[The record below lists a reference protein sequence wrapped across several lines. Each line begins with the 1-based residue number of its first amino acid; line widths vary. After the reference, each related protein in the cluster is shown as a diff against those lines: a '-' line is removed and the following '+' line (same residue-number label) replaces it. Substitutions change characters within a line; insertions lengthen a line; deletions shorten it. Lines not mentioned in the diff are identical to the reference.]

1 MSLGYLA
8 FVDEVTIRQLRNQGG
23 EVVDG
28 VQAGE
33 RLTDT
38 GDGHPV
44 TELRPLSRRALEA
57 SKLLQRWRRLPSI
70 DPVRLR
76 CDIDDVIDPS
86 L

>member
-1 MSLGYLA
+1 M
-8 FVDEVTIRQLRNQGG
+8 DQ
-23 EVVDG
+23 

-38 GDGHPV
+38 WVGYPV
-44 TELRPLSRRALEA
+44 VELSPLSHRTLD
-57 SKLLQRWRRLPSI
+57 SWRHIPSI

-76 CDIDDVIDPS
+76 CDIDDVIDPA